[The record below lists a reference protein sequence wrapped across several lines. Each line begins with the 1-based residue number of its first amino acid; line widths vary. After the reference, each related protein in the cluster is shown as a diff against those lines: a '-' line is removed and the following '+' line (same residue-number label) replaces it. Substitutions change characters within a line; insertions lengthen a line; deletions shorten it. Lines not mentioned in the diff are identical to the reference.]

1 MAQTKPKAAQFY
13 GVLNDGTVGQVLI
26 SDGNGGMYWGANTE
40 ILLSF
45 ATPTGQDLTYTTP
58 TPQSSAGSEN
68 GAFPTTTFTVTKPGA
83 ILSGTASIA
92 GLPSGITASQSFNNT
107 NVDNILTITL
117 DGVFPSVSE
126 NNISLTISGLTATVN
141 VAFNT
146 PTGQSLT
153 YTQPSPQSS
162 SGSIGS
168 TFPTTTFTITDPNL
182 GTLSGTASISGL
194 PTGITAT
201 QSYNNTNPENI
212 LTITLDGVFPND
224 SNSSVDLSLS
234 GLTITDPPL
243 YVDYLVVAGGGAG
256 AWANSGSTF
265 RAGGGGG
272 AGGYRNSFNNEISGG
287 GGASENTFEAALAT
301 NYIVTVGGGAA
312 AQTSSHVVPTN
323 AWNGSNSVFHSITSL
338 GGGAGGFYSGN
349 PGIPGGSGGGG
360 GGQSEGGAQAG
371 GLGETGQGYNGAS
384 MSGSYGGPAGG
395 GGGAGEAGNTDG
407 GGAGGDGATSSI
419 TGTAVVRAGG
429 GGGGASGGSAGGDGG
444 GGNGGNVG
452 VGLPG
457 TANTGGG
464 GGGGRNSSSSGL
476 QSGGSGGS
484 GIVILRYSNTKT
496 LTKTAGLTATTSTV
510 GTDKVTIF
518 TAGTGT
524 ITFS

>member
-13 GVLNDGTVGQVLI
+13 GVPGNGTAGQVLI
-26 SDGNGGMYWGANTE
+26 SDGNGGMTWGANTE
-40 ILLSF
+40 ILVSF
-45 ATPTGQDLTYTTP
+45 ATPTGQGFTYTTP
-58 TPQSSAGSEN
+58 NPQSSAGAEDSV
-68 GAFPTTTFTVTKPGA
+68 FPTTTFTVTKPGA
-83 ILSGTASIA
+83 ALSGTASIA

-212 LTITLDGVFPND
+212 LTITLDGVFPDD
-224 SNSSVDLSLS
+224 SNSSIDLSLS

-256 AWANSGSTF
+256 AWANSGSTI
-265 RAGGGGG
+265 RSGGGGG

-301 NYIVTVGGGAA
+301 NYIVTIGAGAA
-312 AQTSSHVVPTN
+312 AQTSSHEIPTN
-323 AWNGSNSVFHSITSL
+323 AWNGSNSVFSSITSL

-407 GGAGGDGATSSI
+407 GGAGGDGQTSSI
-419 TGTAVVRAGG
+419 TGTAVIRAGG
-429 GGGGASGGSAGGDGG
+429 GGGGGGTGGDGG
-444 GGNGGNVG
+444 GGNGGNTS

-464 GGGGRNSSSSGL
+464 GGGGRNSPSSGV

-484 GIVILRYSNTKT
+484 GIVILRYPSSRT